1 MTNQIIE
8 REEAQPVNLPVNQPM
23 RLLELAISNNADV
36 DKLEKLMALQERWD
50 SEQSRKAYF
59 TALAD
64 LQSELPVIRKLK
76 TASFDTRSGGKM
88 SYNFASLDD
97 ISEQIKPYL
106 QKHGFSYRFEQDFQN
121 NAILI
126 TCIVT
131 HKSGHSER
139 CSMPGGADTSGNKNA
154 LQQAAS
160 TVTYL
165 RRYTLTG
172 ALGIATADQDID
184 GRMAYNGDMNN
195 KNSDLITDE
204 NEAALQDHLNAVEDK
219 HRFMGW
225 LSNGVKRQLNSI
237 SDLTDDEA
245 KRALDALRNGG
256 KK

>member
-1 MTNQIIE
+1 MTNLIE
-8 REEAQPVNLPVNQPM
+8 RENNQQVSVSAVNQPM
-23 RLLELAISNNADV
+23 RLLELAVSNNADV

-50 SEQSRKAYF
+50 AEQARKAYF

-76 TASFDTRSGGKM
+76 TASFPTKNGHM

-97 ISEQIKPYL
+97 ISEQIKPFL
-106 QKHGFSYRFEQDFQN
+106 QKHGFSYRFEQDFAS

-126 TCIVT
+126 TCIIT
-131 HKSGHSER
+131 HKSGHSEK

-184 GRMAYNGDMNN
+184 GRIAFNEGA
-195 KNSDLITDE
+195 NSLAQE
-204 NEAALQDHLNAVEDK
+204 QSKQNELPPMSSEKWNELYPQYQALVESGKKTASDIIKAASSKYLLTEDQK
-219 HRFMGW
+219 EA
-225 LSNGVKRQLNSI
+225 LRQLG
-237 SDLTDDEA
+237 E
-245 KRALDALRNGG
+245 
-256 KK
+256 